1 MKIDHI
7 AIAVKD
13 INDAMEKWS
22 LFLKERPQVK
32 VVERERI
39 KLFFVESRGAKIEI
53 ISPSDEDSSI
63 SNFLKKR
70 GEGLHHICI
79 EVDDF
84 DGFKRKIEE
93 RNIQIVKEGTGYD
106 GKRMFFCHPSSFN
119 SVLLEVKEIK
129 KLKKL

>member
-13 INDAMEKWS
+13 IYDAIEKWC
-22 LFLKERPQVK
+22 LFLKEKPQVK
-32 VVERERI
+32 VVEGV
-39 KLFFVESRGAKIEI
+39 KLFFIEAEWTKIEI
-53 ISPSDEDSSI
+53 ISPIDEDSPI

-93 RNIQIVKEGTGYD
+93 KDIQIIKEGTGYD
-106 GKRMFFCHPSSFN
+106 GKRIFFCHPSSFN
-119 SVLLEVKEIK
+119 SVLLEVKEAEIYK
-129 KLKKL
+129 SID